1 MMRRLLLALPLL
13 LAALPASAFPDRP
26 ITLATGYAPG
36 GSTDIA
42 ARLLADRL
50 AANLGPEARVVV
62 ENRPGAAGIVA
73 SDWLRRQAPDGHTI
87 MLVESSSHAIAPAA
101 LVGGTRYNPVT
112 DFSHLGVIGTA
123 PLLMIVNKD
132 FPAATAP
139 EVLARLRAA
148 PPESITY
155 ATSGVGTIV
164 HLAPEMLALDLKTR
178 FVHVP
183 YRSGGQML
191 TAIFQGEG
199 QFGIAVLA
207 SAAQQVRDGMVRG
220 IAVTGNRRFP
230 SFPDLPTLA
239 EAGVPGYDIATWNI
253 ILGPPGMPAPLQAA
267 LNRALVA
274 SLAEPALQQR
284 LLTAGVD
291 VWTAPNAPADARAFL
306 EREVAKFRTV
316 VERTG
321 VKLEP

>member
-1 MMRRLLLALPLL
+1 
-13 LAALPASAFPDRP
+13 
-26 ITLATGYAPG
+26 
-36 GSTDIA
+36 
-42 ARLLADRL
+42 
-50 AANLGPEARVVV
+50 
-62 ENRPGAAGIVA
+62 
-73 SDWLRRQAPDGHTI
+73 
-87 MLVESSSHAIAPAA
+87 
-101 LVGGTRYNPVT
+101 
-112 DFSHLGVIGTA
+112 
-123 PLLMIVNKD
+123 
-132 FPAATAP
+132 
-139 EVLARLRAA
+139 
-148 PPESITY
+148 
-155 ATSGVGTIV
+155 
-164 HLAPEMLALDLKTR
+164 MLALDLKTR